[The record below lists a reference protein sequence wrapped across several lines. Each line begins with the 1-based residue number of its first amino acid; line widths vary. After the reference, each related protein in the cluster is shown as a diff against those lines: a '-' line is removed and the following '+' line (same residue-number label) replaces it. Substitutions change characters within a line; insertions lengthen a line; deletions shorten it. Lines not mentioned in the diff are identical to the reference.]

1 MVVAACGGQIAPGG
15 AYHDC
20 NVGNP
25 YECCEYGTNGGLSCP
40 QYYAPAACG
49 QSGWTCPSGGF
60 PAAACVTLCGLVVE
74 RDAETDATTIGDDE
88 IDDEIDGEADG
99 GCDLGYTPEC
109 CGFGAPSGGYSC
121 EFDFGVSVCGA
132 NGWTCPN
139 GGNMAPAC
147 SGICM
152 DYPDA
157 EGDASAPGDA
167 TDGKE

>member
-1 MVVAACGGQIAPGG
+1 VALSL
-15 AYHDC
+15 
-20 NVGNP
+20 N
-25 YECCEYGTNGGLSCP
+25 GTRRPTQPRS
-40 QYYAPAACG
+40 
-49 QSGWTCPSGGF
+49 
-60 PAAACVTLCGLVVE
+60 
-74 RDAETDATTIGDDE
+74 ATTRSTTRST
-88 IDDEIDGEADG
+88 EAD